1 MDWQSIIVI
10 LIVGAATLSV
20 GFAVVRKIRSFSK
33 RSGCDSDCGCAAKN
47 PGVFAQPG
55 KTIGSFRNK

>member
-1 MDWQSIIVI
+1 